1 MSFVQARADFRIV
14 YLFAIRTDRV
24 SNAGVSS
31 AQRLLAGITIPQQLL
46 IASALTYGLVF
57 ALLVEYGRPGLG
69 IGEGFFVAIILAAAA
84 TSASLGAL
92 AGLGALF
99 LYELAIHHR
108 TGLAFADFAHAPALT
123 RLVAYVSAGVVT
135 GFLAQR
141 LRLMLAESLSML
153 EELSDI
159 AYGRVDWA
167 SLDSARAQDASPD
180 RV

>member
-1 MSFVQARADFRIV
+1 MPFVQTLLVFRIV
-14 YLFAIRTDRV
+14 YLFAIGDDCV

-31 AQRLLAGITIPQQLL
+31 AQRLLDGITIPQQLL

-69 IGEGFFVAIILAAAA
+69 IGEGFFVAVILAAAA
-84 TSASLGAL
+84 TGPSGGAL

-99 LYELAIHHR
+99 LYELAIHHHS
-108 TGLAFADFAHAPALT
+108 GLALGDFAHAPALT

-135 GFLAQR
+135 GFLARR
-141 LRLMLAESLSML
+141 LRLMLAQSLFAL
-153 EELSDI
+153 EELADI

-167 SLDSARAQDASPD
+167 ALDSARAQDASSD
-180 RV
+180 RM

>member
-1 MSFVQARADFRIV
+1 
-14 YLFAIRTDRV
+14 
-24 SNAGVSS
+24 VSS

-69 IGEGFFVAIILAAAA
+69 MGEGFFVAIILAAAA

-92 AGLGALF
+92 AGLGARF

-108 TGLAFADFAHAPALT
+108 TGLVFSDFAHAPALT

-167 SLDSARAQDASPD
+167 SLDSARSQDASPD